1 MDSYQEYVASLK
13 TAIADRTRELSDWA
27 KQTSTDVSVAL
38 TQAQADLTKLQQD
51 LEAQKGEQQQINAR
65 QRSCRRLLPRQRK
78 IIRIPQIWKDK

>member
-1 MDSYQEYVASLK
+1 MASLK

-51 LEAQKGEQQQINAR
+51 LEAQKGEQQQINA
-65 QRSCRRLLPRQRK
+65 
-78 IIRIPQIWKDK
+78 